1 MALFP
6 LTRRKTTV
14 RVLPRFPAR
23 VAGDGGI
30 AVAKESGTYTFSLD
44 ISSLNEISALEND
57 DYFVVERADGTLAR
71 ISFDNLV
78 SAIAGALP

>member
-23 VAGDGGI
+23 VEGDGGI
-30 AVAKESGTYTFSLD
+30 SVEKADGTYTFALD
-44 ISSLNEISALEND
+44 ISSLNEIAALEVD
-57 DYFVVERADGTLAR
+57 DYFLVERSDGTLTR

-78 SAIAGALP
+78 SAVADALP